1 MPHQTGFS
9 ILTFLLAAVVL
20 LGSLIF
26 VFIGSGPNVQG
37 QLNTQRSA
45 ELIAQAQ
52 LIAHRLTQCASDY
65 PQGDNGTTF
74 HKAYPPDANPGAR
87 AVADLICP
95 GSNQNLWSG
104 VDGVY
109 LPQAPSGFNAWQYT
123 NTATASISIT
133 STAANT
139 YASAIA
145 NAASKIGNAASATA
159 NTLTVKIIE

>member
-1 MPHQTGFS
+1 MHRQTGFS
-9 ILTFLLAAVVL
+9 VLTLMILAIALLTGLAFLL
-20 LGSLIF
+20 
-26 VFIGSGPNVQG
+26 IGSGPNVQG

-52 LIAHRLTQCASDY
+52 LIAHRLTQCTTDY
-65 PQGDNGTTF
+65 PQGDNGTAF
-74 HKAYPPDANPGAR
+74 HKAYPRDTNPGAR

-145 NAASKIGNAASATA
+145 NAASKIGNAASATPS
-159 NTLTVKIIE
+159 TLTVKIIE